1 MLSVVF
7 FLIAYA
13 IIALIC
19 VPLAMR
25 LVPPNPIYGV
35 RTRRT
40 KDDPALWYNVN
51 AVGGQ
56 LMLVAC
62 GLGGI
67 ILMMYQGTLLRSFWA
82 QLFLFLFFVGAAV
95 GATLYFERKG
105 GSWK

>member
-7 FLIAYA
+7 FLIGYA
-13 IIALIC
+13 VIGLIAI
-19 VPLAMR
+19 PLAMG
-25 LVPPNPIYGV
+25 LIPPNPVYGV

-40 KDDPALWYNVN
+40 IENPALWYNVN

-56 LMLVAC
+56 LLLVAC
-62 GLGGI
+62 GLGAI
-67 ILMMYQGTLLRSFWA
+67 ILMMYQGTWLRSFWV
-82 QLFLFLFFVGAAV
+82 QLIFFVIFIGGAV

>member
-13 IIALIC
+13 IIALVAI
-19 VPLAMR
+19 PLAMR
-25 LVPPNPIYGV
+25 LIPPNPVYGV

-40 KDDPALWYNVN
+40 AENPSLWYNVN

-56 LMLVAC
+56 LILVAC
-62 GLGGI
+62 GLGAI
-67 ILMMYQGTLLRSFWA
+67 ILMMYQGTWLRSFWV
-82 QLFLFLFFVGAAV
+82 QLIFFVIFIGGAV

>member
-7 FLIAYA
+7 FLIADA
-13 IIALIC
+13 IIALIA

-25 LVPPNPIYGV
+25 LIPPNPIYGV
-35 RTRRT
+35 RTART
-40 KDDPALWYNVN
+40 LDDSVLWYNAN

-56 LMLVAC
+56 LLLAAC
-62 GLGGI
+62 GISAIL
-67 ILMMYQGTLLRSFWA
+67 LMMYQGTWLKGFFS
-82 QLFLFLFFVGAAV
+82 QLFLFVIPLVAAI

>member
-13 IIALIC
+13 IIALVC

-25 LVPPNPIYGV
+25 MIPPNPVYGI
-35 RTRRT
+35 RT
-40 KDDPALWYNVN
+40 KRTAADPALWYNVN
-51 AVGGQ
+51 AVGAQ
-56 LMLVAC
+56 LLLVAC
-62 GLGGI
+62 GVGAI

-82 QLFLFLFFVGAAV
+82 QLLVFVVFVGGAV
-95 GATLYFERKG
+95 GGTLYFERKG

>member
-1 MLSVVF
+1 MFSVVF
-7 FLIAYA
+7 FLIGYA
-13 IIALIC
+13 IIALVC

-25 LVPPNPIYGV
+25 LIPPNPVYGV

-40 KDDPALWYNVN
+40 ADDPALWYNVN

-62 GLGGI
+62 GLGAI

-82 QLFLFLFFVGAAV
+82 QLFMFVFFVGAAV